1 MSTTIEQ
8 AKEFLSPPGDTIQE
22 TIDIMGMSQ
31 AELAERMG
39 RPKEKVNDV
48 IKGREPIST
57 NTAFQL
63 EKVLG
68 IPASFWLN
76 REKEYRR
83 ELFELEEQAF
93 YEGCI
98 GWLQN
103 FPIPQM
109 KKFGWLPNTR
119 EKHEQVVAML
129 KFFGVATPDEWTRIY
144 VHEEVSVAFRV
155 SLANTQNPHAVS
167 AWLRMGELQAKQ
179 LNVLEFD
186 KKRFRENLFV
196 VKELAFEQPEDFDVQ
211 LQKICATCGVALVY
225 TPNLPKAPISGATR
239 WFHNKPIIQLSGRFK
254 TDDHFWFT
262 FFHEAG
268 HIILHGKKDIFLE
281 NLEGTEIDQEKED
294 EANTFA
300 AKMLVHQM
308 ALKAILN
315 SFPLNEQKILE
326 VADMFEI
333 PPGVIVGRLQHMG
346 YLPYHEFNNLKR
358 KINLFNY

>member
-1 MSTTIEQ
+1 MSTTIQQLREL
-8 AKEFLSPPGDTIQE
+8 LSPPGDTIQE
-22 TIDIMGMSQ
+22 TIDMMGMTQ

-57 NTAFQL
+57 STAFQL

-76 REKEYRR
+76 REKEYRK
-83 ELFELEEQAF
+83 ELFELDEQAF
-93 YEGCI
+93 YESCI

-103 FPIPQM
+103 FPLLQM
-109 KKFGWLPNTR
+109 KKLEWLPSTR
-119 EKHEQVVAML
+119 EKAVLVEAML
-129 KFFGVATPDEWTRIY
+129 KFFGVARPEEWSRIY

-167 AWLRMGELQAKQ
+167 AWLRQGELQAKH
-179 LNVLEFD
+179 LNVPEFD
-186 KKRFRENLFV
+186 KKRFREKLFTI
-196 VKELAFEQPEDFDVQ
+196 KELAYEMPDDFANQ
-211 LQKICATCGVALVY
+211 LQQMCAECGVAVVY

-239 WFHNKPIIQLSGRFK
+239 WFHNKPIIQMSGRFK

-281 NLEGTEIDQEKED
+281 NLEGTEIDQEKEQ
-294 EANTFA
+294 EANDFA
-300 AKMLVHQM
+300 SKMLMHQM
-308 ALKAILN
+308 AYRAVEN
-315 SFPLNEQKILE
+315 SFPLYDEKIIELAKE
-326 VADMFEI
+326 WRI

-346 YLPYHEFNNLKR
+346 HLTYKEFNTLKR
-358 KINLFNY
+358 KINLFN